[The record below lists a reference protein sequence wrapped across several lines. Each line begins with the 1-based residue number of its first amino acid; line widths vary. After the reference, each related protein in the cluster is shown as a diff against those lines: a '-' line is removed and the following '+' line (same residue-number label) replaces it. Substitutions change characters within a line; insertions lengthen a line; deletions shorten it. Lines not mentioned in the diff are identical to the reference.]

1 MKKILLI
8 TFFIFSS
15 QTIIQE
21 AVYNLM
27 YNNLYF
33 SYENKNITVTN
44 NTREEINSNFRIKK
58 VSENSDTQFYYLEHI
73 NTNLNLLLSPK
84 NTLHIILNF
93 TNITKNSELLS
104 EWNFIESTD
113 NKYKIQNK
121 NKCFIKVTNNTNVT
135 CEIISSEYAS
145 PFKLIKI
152 YDEVTEDETNR
163 ELIEIEPID
172 VVIKYIDLTDT
183 NISIRGM
190 PKNRPEF
197 DIEEIRYC
205 VRSIIQNIPWVRK
218 IFILMPH
225 KKVKYFK
232 DYDLIQDRIIYVKDK
247 DFFGTDN
254 FHTLPFKFR
263 YWKLKKYGL
272 SENFIAMDHNYYI
285 RKPLKKSDFFYVVD
299 GKVVPAIITSRFIE
313 LKNKTN
319 GNLREDLKINIY
331 KICTRDVLLVKKN
344 SLYQTYLFIS
354 KLFNEADFVPAHT
367 FNAIPVN
374 TQELD
379 EICTLIYNSEFR
391 FNTLYSMFPQEKS
404 IQFQAFVLSYT
415 FLKYKRKVKSI
426 PTRAIRNRNPVFN
439 NYNYSLFSMTT
450 EGKDIMLLK
459 KTKIVLEYLFQEPS
473 PYEIIDDTLHILAYN
488 TVYTLD
494 AQYRSFK
501 EEKKN
506 ITNQLKERIKEIKL
520 QIEYYYMCIAIT
532 VIIICMWG
540 KINHH
545 LKIKENDKLKGYQ
558 PFNKRE
564 TY

>member
-1 MKKILLI
+1 MKNLLVI
-8 TFFIFSS
+8 FFLIFSS

-27 YNNLYF
+27 YNNSYF

-84 NTLHIILNF
+84 NTVHIELNF
-93 TNITKNSELLS
+93 TNITNNSELFS

-152 YDEVTEDETNR
+152 YDEVIENETNK

-183 NISIRGM
+183 NVSIRGM

-197 DIEEIRYC
+197 DMEEIRYC
-205 VRSIIQNIPWVRK
+205 LRSIIQNIPWVRK

-232 DYDLIQDRIIYVKDK
+232 DYDLIKDRIIYIKDK

-254 FHTLPFKFR
+254 FHWLPFKFR

-272 SENFIAMDHNYYI
+272 SENFIAMDYNYYFG
-285 RKPLKKSDFFYVVD
+285 KPLKKSDFFYVVD
-299 GKVVPAIITSRFIE
+299 GKVVPAVITSRFIE
-313 LKNKTN
+313 LKNKTS
-319 GNLREDLKINIY
+319 GNLREDLKNNVY
-331 KICTRDVLLVKKN
+331 KICTRDVLVVTKN

-354 KLFNEADFVPAHT
+354 QLFNEADFVPAHS

-374 TQELD
+374 TKELD

-426 PTRAIRNRNPVFN
+426 PSRAIRNRNPVFN
-439 NYNYSLFSMTT
+439 NYNYSLFSMNT
-450 EGKDIMLLK
+450 EIKDIMLLK
-459 KTKIVLEYLFQEPS
+459 KTKLVLEYLFQEPS

-488 TVYTLD
+488 TVYVLD
-494 AQYRSFK
+494 AQFRLFK

-506 ITNQLKERIKEIKL
+506 ITNKLKEQIKEIKL

-540 KINHH
+540 KINNH
-545 LKIKENDKLKGYQ
+545 LKIKENDKFKGYQ
-558 PFNKRE
+558 PFHKKE